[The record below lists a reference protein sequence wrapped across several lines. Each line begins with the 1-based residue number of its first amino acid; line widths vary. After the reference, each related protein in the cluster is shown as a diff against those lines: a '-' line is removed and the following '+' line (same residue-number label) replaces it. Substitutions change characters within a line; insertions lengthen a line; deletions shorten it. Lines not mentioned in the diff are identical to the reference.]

1 MKKIIIAIVVMLF
14 AYNASAQ
21 YNRFEAAFVAANL
34 KYDDGEFSET
44 QNPKGAELGFI
55 HGFGL
60 SKSMPL
66 FLEVGGRL
74 QFLHLNEDEG
84 GDYYDDDDY
93 DYRRYY
99 DDDDYYYGKFVNKS
113 DDEDEDI
120 SLNVL
125 NLSVLVV
132 ATYKFDITDK
142 FSIAPQ
148 FGFNLKFNLVAKW
161 KEEFD
166 GESESYSWFD
176 EDEFD
181 ETAKRFQFGL
191 NAGVGFS
198 FSKFYLGYRFQPDLS
213 EFVKDYKT
221 NANVITLGIN
231 F

>member
-84 GDYYDDDDY
+84 GDYDDDDY
-93 DYRRYY
+93 DYYDY
-99 DDDDYYYGKFVNKS
+99 DDE
-113 DDEDEDI
+113 EDEKV
-120 SLNVL
+120 SYNFL
-125 NLSVLVV
+125 NLSVPVV
-132 ATYKFDITDK
+132 ATYKFNVTDK

-148 FGFNLKFNLVAKW
+148 FGFNLKFNLVAKE
-161 KEEFD
+161 KYEFE

-176 EDEFD
+176 EDEYD

-213 EFVKDYKT
+213 EFAKDTKT